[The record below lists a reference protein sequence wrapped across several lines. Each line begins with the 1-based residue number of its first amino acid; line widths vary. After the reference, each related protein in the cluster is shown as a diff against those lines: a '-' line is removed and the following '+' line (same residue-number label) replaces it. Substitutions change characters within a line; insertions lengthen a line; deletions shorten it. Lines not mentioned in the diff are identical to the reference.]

1 MSKQAIGRTQPP
13 IQWVQGS
20 FPSRAAAGGELT
32 THIRLVTRLR
42 MCGAKPSHGCV
53 RNEQPDAQTTEIRYM
68 SESVEMQCDFD
79 YV

>member
-1 MSKQAIGRTQPP
+1 MSKQAIGRTQPA
-13 IQWVQGS
+13 IQWGQGS
-20 FPSRAAAGGELT
+20 FPSRTAAGGELT

-42 MCGAKPSHGCV
+42 MRGANPSHGCV
-53 RNEQPDAQTTEIRYM
+53 RNEQPDAQTAEIRYM